1 METKN
6 YKMVESRKDC
16 SWGFQLHDGR
26 IILVADEEKFRL
38 RFDEPIMVDG
48 EVTTLNDL
56 KANGKGKEV
65 FPYEKYDINNIKG
78 AKNLSDKDLLR
89 IQRKFKKN
97 GFNVTF
103 DALFHN
109 YHAWFMDMKSGYRDE
124 ENGYH
129 LFTPCGCNP
138 LSFRATTLCDNCKD
152 WQFTYEC

>member
-6 YKMVESRKDC
+6 YKVVESKKDYTR
-16 SWGFQLHDGR
+16 GFQLNDGR
-26 IILVADEEKFRL
+26 IILVADEKYRL

-65 FPYEKYDINNIKG
+65 FPYEEYAINNIKG
-78 AKNLSDKDLLR
+78 ENNLSDKDLLR

-103 DALFHN
+103 EALFHN
-109 YHAWFMDMKSGYRDE
+109 YQAWFIGLKSGFRDE
-124 ENGYH
+124 QNGYH
-129 LFTPCGCNP
+129 LFTPCGGNP

>member
-1 METKN
+1 METKEFK
-6 YKMVESRKDC
+6 YVENKNQFT
-16 SWGFQLHDGR
+16 WGFQLNDGR

-65 FPYEKYDINNIKG
+65 FPYEEYAINNIKG
-78 AKNLSDKDLLR
+78 ENNLSDKDLLR
-89 IQRKFKKN
+89 IQRKFQKN

-103 DALFHN
+103 EALFHN
-109 YHAWFMDMKSGYRDE
+109 YQAWFIGLKSGFRDE
-124 ENGYH
+124 QNGYH
-129 LFTPCGCNP
+129 LFTPCGGNP